1 MNLFSIPDNETKLY
15 LSISQDRSGGN
26 LPPTPSNIQVSSN
39 GSTATLTWDIPTVTL
54 SVDSIM
60 AYNVYKNG
68 NRVTTNISDLVNSTE
83 TGINEL
89 LKQNFYVDYNYTA
102 GDIYKVT
109 AVNFRNQE
117 SSLTTNLIEISET
130 KDKVALFL
138 NPAESFIQ
146 INGDFPANMQY
157 SIFAIDGRIVLKG
170 VPTNREI
177 DIQALN
183 TGIYVLQIANG
194 NSVKFKKK

>member
-1 MNLFSIPDNETKLY
+1 MNLFSIPDDETKLY

-60 AYNVYKNG
+60 AYNVYKIYKNG
-68 NRVTTNISDLVNSTE
+68 NRVTTNISDLVHSTG

-89 LKQNFYVDYNYTA
+89 LKQNFYVDDNYTT
-102 GDIYKVT
+102 GDTYMVT

-130 KDKVALFL
+130 KDKVALFP

-146 INGDFPANMQY
+146 INV
-157 SIFAIDGRIVLKG
+157 IFRQICNI
-170 VPTNREI
+170 P
-177 DIQALN
+177 
-183 TGIYVLQIANG
+183 YLQLMAE
-194 NSVKFKKK
+194 